1 MASPLA
7 LWKGFLAR
15 SNADRT
21 KTLGIAFLVA
31 LVCGLA
37 VSMTAVTL
45 RPFIAANI
53 EAERQSLM
61 AAMLADVPGIGEIL
75 TEAGEG
81 AVEVLLVDLRTGQ
94 LAADIDAASYDSLV
108 AASDPEASTALSRAE
123 DFAGLGRRE
132 NVAPVYV
139 VRRDGAIVLLVLPV
153 RGAGYQSIIKA
164 YLALEGDLNTVAAL
178 TVYEQG
184 ETPGLGARISD
195 AAWQAQWAGKQVAR
209 DGEIVIEVVRGD
221 STGPYDVAGISG
233 ASVTGYAMTDMIQ
246 FWLGPSGYGLF
257 LDRLR
262 AGEAP

>member
-7 LWKGFLAR
+7 FWKGFLAR
-15 SNADRT
+15 SNTDRT

-37 VSMTAVTL
+37 VSITAVTL

-75 TEAGEG
+75 AEAGEG

-94 LAADIDAASYDSLV
+94 LATDIDADSYDPLV
-108 AASDPEASTALSRAE
+108 AANDPEASTALSRAE

-153 RGAGYQSIIKA
+153 RGTGYQSTIKA
-164 YLALEGDLNTVAAL
+164 YLALEGDFNTVAAL

-184 ETPGLGARISD
+184 ETPGLGGRIVEPD
-195 AAWQAQWAGKQVAR
+195 WQGLWAGKQVAH
-209 DGEIVIEVVRGD
+209 DGEVVIEVVRGD
-221 STGPYDVAGISG
+221 SSGPYEVAGISG
-233 ASVTGYAMTDMIQ
+233 ASVTGYAMTDLIQ

-262 AGEAP
+262 AGEEP